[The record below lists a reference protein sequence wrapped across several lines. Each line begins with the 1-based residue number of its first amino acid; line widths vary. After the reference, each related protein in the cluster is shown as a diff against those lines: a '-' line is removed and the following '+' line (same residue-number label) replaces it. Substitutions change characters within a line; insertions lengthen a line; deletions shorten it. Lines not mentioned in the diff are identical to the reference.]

1 MGIIFKE
8 ELGLP
13 NHTLSAAAERARVFA
28 QQGFHVA
35 NVVLSRYLR
44 RAPRYLPVILLFI
57 TYRCNLR
64 CKMCGV
70 CEREMGAEG
79 YPELSTEEWKTVLRS
94 AAKLKTM
101 IASITGGE
109 PLLRPDVYEL
119 VRFARDHGM
128 AAHLCSNGLLMSSEN
143 VRRLRESGVNTV
155 SISIESPDPAIHD
168 QLRGAGSFERAVEG
182 IKRLRAEAP
191 EVHVGINYVITTTNF
206 RNMAAMVP
214 FAESLGVHQ
223 LKVAPIHTNLLHK
236 RKRIEQYANLIF
248 GEEEVAELG
257 REVAELM
264 RAARQSTIQTTSSM
278 FLSGVSSLYNR
289 PRRFRCYAGYA
300 ACAIHP
306 SGMMVPC
313 CDMEAATSVRDVP
326 LEVLWRSK
334 EFQALRHQVH
344 TCNRS
349 CWDTT
354 NAELSLRLRPSSL
367 LAEVKETWRDIK
379 FYF

>member
-1 MGIIFKE
+1 MAGVHKQSF
-8 ELGLP
+8 
-13 NHTLSAAAERARVFA
+13 SVAAERVRVFA

-35 NVVLSRYLR
+35 NVVANRYLGR
-44 RAPRYLPVILLFI
+44 PPRYLPILLLFM

-70 CEREMGAEG
+70 CERELEAEG
-79 YPELSTEEWKTVLRS
+79 NPELTTEEWKAVLRS
-94 AAKLKTM
+94 AANLKTM
-101 IASITGGE
+101 IASISGGE
-109 PLLRPDVYEL
+109 PLLRADIYEL
-119 VRFARDHGM
+119 IRYARDLGM
-128 AAHLCSNGLLMSSEN
+128 AVHICSNGLLLNSEN

-155 SISIESPDPAIHD
+155 SISVESPDQAIHE
-168 QLRGAGSFERAVEG
+168 QLRGPGSFTRAVEG
-182 IKRLRAEAP
+182 IRRLRAEAP
-191 EVHVGINYVITTTNF
+191 EVRVGINYVITTVNF

-257 REVAELM
+257 REVRELM
-264 RAARQSTIQTTSSM
+264 QAARRSPIQTTSSM
-278 FLSGVSSLYNR
+278 FLSGVSNLYQA
-289 PRRFRCYAGYA
+289 PRHFRCYAGYA

-313 CDMEAATSVRDVP
+313 CDMEAAVSVRDVP
-326 LEVLWRSK
+326 LDVLWRSR
-334 EFQALRHQVH
+334 EFQELRRQVH
-344 TCNRS
+344 TCSRS

-367 LAEVKETWRDIK
+367 LGEIAETWRDIG